1 MKRFTTLAALA
12 VAFVVSGCTD
22 AATAPTA
29 RVPAAPTLAVAG
41 LDPVAMPTNVSAA
54 VVGPDSVWFT
64 VRVTF
69 TDNAN
74 NDFVTCA
81 KFSGSGDLSACSYDG
96 AAYLGERSFDV
107 KIPAGTYEMNMQA
120 RSWQLFNDPLVGDY
134 HLIGRSEVS
143 APITVVV
150 GESGTITTKRKGRK

>member
-1 MKRFTTLAALA
+1 MKRFTALAALA
-12 VAFVVSGCTD
+12 VAFVVSGCAD
-22 AATAPTA
+22 ASTAPRA
-29 RVPAAPTLAVAG
+29 LPNAPTFAVAG

-96 AAYLGERSFDV
+96 AAFIGERSFDV
-107 KIPAGTYEMNMQA
+107 KIPAGTYEMTLQA

-134 HLIGRSEVS
+134 HLIGRSEVT

-150 GESGTITTKRKGRK
+150 EDVAVTTTKRKGRK

>member
-1 MKRFTTLAALA
+1 MRKMLAVLTLALI
-12 VAFVVSGCTD
+12 GCSAD
-22 AATAPTA
+22 APNAPHSMP
-29 RVPAAPTLAVAG
+29 RNPSLAVAG

-54 VVGPDSVWFT
+54 VLGPDTTGLFFM
-64 VRVTF
+64 VRVSF

-96 AAYLGERSFDV
+96 AAFLGERAFDV
-107 KIPAGTYEMNMQA
+107 KIPGGTYEMTLQA
-120 RSWQLFNDPLVGDY
+120 RSWQLFNDPLIGDY
-134 HLIGRSEVS
+134 HLIGKSEIT

-150 GESGTITTKRKGRK
+150 DNAAVTTTTKRKGRK

>member
-1 MKRFTTLAALA
+1 MRKMLAVLTLALI
-12 VAFVVSGCTD
+12 GCSAD
-22 AATAPTA
+22 APNAP
-29 RVPAAPTLAVAG
+29 RSMPHAPSLAVAG

-64 VRVTF
+64 VRVSF

-96 AAYLGERSFDV
+96 TAFLGERSFDV
-107 KIPAGTYEMNMQA
+107 KIPGGTYEMTLQA

-134 HLIGRSEVS
+134 HLIGRSEIT

-150 GESGTITTKRKGRK
+150 EDAAVTTTTKRKGRK

>member
-1 MKRFTTLAALA
+1 MRKILAVLALA
-12 VAFVVSGCTD
+12 LIGCSAD
-22 AATAPTA
+22 APSAPHSM
-29 RVPAAPTLAVAG
+29 PHAPSLAVAG

-64 VRVTF
+64 VRVSF

-81 KFSGSGDLSACSYDG
+81 KFTGSGDLSACSYDG
-96 AAYLGERSFDV
+96 AAFLGERSFDV
-107 KIPAGTYEMNMQA
+107 KIPGGTYEMTLQA
-120 RSWQLFNDPLVGDY
+120 RSWQLFNDPLIGDY
-134 HLIGRSEVS
+134 HLIGKSEIT

-150 GESGTITTKRKGRK
+150 EDAAVTTTTKRKGRK

>member
-1 MKRFTTLAALA
+1 MRKMLAVLTLALI
-12 VAFVVSGCTD
+12 GCSAD
-22 AATAPTA
+22 APMSPRSMPHAPS
-29 RVPAAPTLAVAG
+29 LAVAG

-81 KFSGSGDLSACSYDG
+81 KFTGAGDLSACSYDG
-96 AAYLGERSFDV
+96 AAFLGERAFDV
-107 KIPAGTYEMNMQA
+107 KIPGGTYEMTLQA

-134 HLIGRSEVS
+134 HLIGRSEIT

-150 GESGTITTKRKGRK
+150 EDVVTTTTKRKGRK

>member
-1 MKRFTTLAALA
+1 MQRFTPWAALA
-12 VAFVVSGCTD
+12 VALVASACAD
-22 AATAPTA
+22 APNAPHSLPS
-29 RVPAAPTLAVAG
+29 RPALAVAG

-81 KFSGSGDLSACSYDG
+81 KFTGAGDLSACSYDG
-96 AAYLGERSFDV
+96 AAFLGERAFDV
-107 KIPAGTYEMNMQA
+107 KIPGGTYEMTLQA

-134 HLIGRSEVS
+134 HLIGRSEVT

-150 GESGTITTKRKGRK
+150 ETAVTTTTTRKGRK